1 MSFLLKTQNSK
12 LITRNSVKP
21 AHGDDDANGTGG
33 NVVNLERVGSNRK
46 EMAMIGVL
54 LVICIV
60 PTTGGA
66 DLKN

>member
-1 MSFLLKTQNSK
+1 MFNGTDVTARRSREAT
-12 LITRNSVKP
+12 
-21 AHGDDDANGTGG
+21 AHGNDANGTGG
-33 NVVNLERVGSNRK
+33 NVVNFERVGSNRK

-66 DLKN
+66 DIKN